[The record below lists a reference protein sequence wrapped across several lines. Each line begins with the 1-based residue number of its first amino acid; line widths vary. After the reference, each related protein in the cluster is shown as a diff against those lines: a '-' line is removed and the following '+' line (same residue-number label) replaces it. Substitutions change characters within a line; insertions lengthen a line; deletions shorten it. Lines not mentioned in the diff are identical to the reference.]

1 MDSLTPKENL
11 DNAAKATM
19 VMEAVQQNLN
29 NPSFVDWLFKELGME
44 E

>member
-1 MDSLTPKENL
+1 MTKKENL
-11 DNAAKATM
+11 DNETKATM

-29 NPSFVDWLFKELGME
+29 NPRFVDWLFKELGLE